1 MKVCKNCG
9 TLYNENEGP
18 CPKCYTDEL
27 IRNGEAAQHEIN
39 TDMTPEEAQKARK
52 RSWIQIM
59 IGVPLF
65 IGFIYVI
72 YLLMGILS

>member
-9 TLYNENEGP
+9 TLYNEAEGP

-27 IRNGEAAQHEIN
+27 LRNGEAAQHEID
-39 TDMTPEEAQKARK
+39 TDMSPEDAVKARK
-52 RSWIQIM
+52 KSWIQIM

-65 IGFIYVI
+65 IGFIALI
-72 YLLMGILS
+72 YRIMQLAK